1 MPSRPLPLAARL
13 KRPVKSALFILKE
26 VSTVQKK
33 KAVPICQQGSIIYCI
48 GLHQVNC
55 ELGQIITCIILLR
68 RGNMTRHRINHKE
81 VSLAQHTPAGL
92 EYVTSATTLS
102 LPHPPFSLNTPN
114 ALHLQKQLFG
124 VITRNVVFAP
134 KQWTAHVMLSCCTDC
149 HRERNRCVHHLH
161 WLKKRMRNWVM
172 ADLRLF
178 LVWCCSGACRRFTVS
193 VFHNISNDTLPLTT
207 HHNAEQFTVPR

>member
-124 VITRNVVFAP
+124 VITRNGVCSQTVNCTRNAKLLHRLP
-134 KQWTAHVMLSCCTDC
+134 QGAQQVCASSALAQEAHEKLSY
-149 HRERNRCVHHLH
+149 
-161 WLKKRMRNWVM
+161 
-172 ADLRLF
+172 
-178 LVWCCSGACRRFTVS
+178 G
-193 VFHNISNDTLPLTT
+193 
-207 HHNAEQFTVPR
+207 